1 MMTPIKE
8 RNIVLCVILSFITC
22 GIYGIVWFV
31 SMTDD
36 MAKASG
42 DNKLSGGMALVL
54 TLVTCGIYGF
64 FWAWNMGKAN
74 KLAKMRH
81 NMYNSG
87 NDEVV
92 YLLLY
97 IFGFSWIVYILVQL
111 DLNKYSQIQ
120 MTSFNNPNNDG
131 YQVSR

>member
-8 RNIVLCVILSFITC
+8 RNIVLCIVLSFITC
-22 GIYGIVWFV
+22 GIYGIIWFV
-31 SMTDD
+31 SVTDD

-42 DNKLSGGMALVL
+42 DNKLSGGMALLL
-54 TLVTCGIYGF
+54 TVVTCSIYGY

-74 KLAKMRH
+74 KIAKARH
-81 NMYNSG
+81 NIPNSG
-87 NDEVV
+87 SDEVV
-92 YLLLY
+92 YLLLCL
-97 IFGFSWIVYILVQL
+97 FGLSWIVYILVQL

>member
-8 RNIVLCVILSFITC
+8 KNIILCVILSLITC
-22 GIYGIVWFV
+22 GIYGIIWFV

-36 MAKASG
+36 MKKASG
-42 DNKLSGGMALVL
+42 DESLSGGMALVL

-74 KLAKMRH
+74 KLAKARH
-81 NMYNSG
+81 NMPNTGS
-87 NDEVV
+87 DEVV

-120 MTSFNNPNNDG
+120 MTSFNNTDNGG
-131 YQVSR
+131 YQVS